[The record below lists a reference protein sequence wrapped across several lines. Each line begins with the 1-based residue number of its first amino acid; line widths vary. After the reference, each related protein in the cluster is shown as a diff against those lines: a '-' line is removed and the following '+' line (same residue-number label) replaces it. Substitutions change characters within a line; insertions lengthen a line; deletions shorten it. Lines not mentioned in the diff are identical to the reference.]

1 MTVQRWVADISKD
14 AETQFSEIFNK
25 CVYYSL
31 VVNES
36 KDITSIAKMCIL
48 AHGITFDFEVF
59 EELADV
65 HSVQGQTNEVDFF

>member
-1 MTVQRWVADISKD
+1 
-14 AETQFSEIFNK
+14 
-25 CVYYSL
+25 
-31 VVNES
+31 
-36 KDITSIAKMCIL
+36 MCIL